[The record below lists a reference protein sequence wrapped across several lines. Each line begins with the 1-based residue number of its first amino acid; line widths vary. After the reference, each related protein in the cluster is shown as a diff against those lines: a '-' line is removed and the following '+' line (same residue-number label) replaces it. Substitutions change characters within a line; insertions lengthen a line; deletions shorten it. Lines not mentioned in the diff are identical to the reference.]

1 MRNNKTAFLKSSSVA
16 LKYSLENLQEAIINL
31 SVNSDFREQL
41 LIFIKIGL
49 NWKHVDELESIQNVF
64 TAMLDAAYEET
75 HMERHHEQVSA
86 KIENLLEEIIM
97 AIDSIVKADAEM
109 GK

>member
-1 MRNNKTAFLKSSSVA
+1 MSNNKTDFLKRSSVE
-16 LKYSLENLQEAIINL
+16 LKYALENLQEEIITL
-31 SVNSDFREQL
+31 SVGSDFREQL

-75 HMERHHEQVSA
+75 HMEKHHEQVA
-86 KIENLLEEIIM
+86 ANIENWLEHIIM
-97 AIDSIVKADAEM
+97 VIEGIVKADAEM